1 MTGRAA
7 WWRRRFLVCVL
18 ALTAAIGTSS
28 ASNIRSLAAQP
39 YPNRLSDAEFWRL
52 VSEFSE
58 SGGSFLSDNFVS
70 NEDRFQD
77 VIPRLLDQQDGRGG
91 VYLGVGPDQNFT
103 YIVALK
109 PTVAFIVDIRRQNLV
124 QHLLYKALIEMSK
137 DRAEF
142 LSRLFSRPRPK
153 VDPHAK
159 PSDLIVAFGATEG
172 TESLYLQNLSTVVK
186 RLTRDHR
193 FALTPDDLISLN
205 YVYRTFY
212 REGPDIHYSVASYPT
227 LKFPTFGEI
236 AQETDGAGTARGY
249 LASEE
254 NFNVLKDIEQ
264 RNLIVPVV
272 GDFAGDK
279 ALPAVARYLKHHDLR
294 VSAFYVS
301 NVEGYLFN
309 PQRAYQ
315 RFYAHLDL
323 LPTDSRSTLIRS
335 YQIVA
340 RRTLRPELAIVL
352 DPIQDFVRAVKEG
365 NIASYRDVIGR
376 PE

>member
-1 MTGRAA
+1 MTSRAVS
-7 WWRRRFLVCVL
+7 WRRRFLVYTFAVI
-18 ALTAAIGTSS
+18 AAIGSSS
-28 ASNIRSLAAQP
+28 ASSSHSLAAQP
-39 YPNRLSDAEFWRL
+39 FPARLSDAEFWRL
-52 VSEFSE
+52 VSDFSE
-58 SGGSFLSDNFVS
+58 KDGTFLSDNFVS
-70 NEDRFQD
+70 NEDRYQD
-77 VIPRLLDQQDGRGG
+77 IIPRLVEQQASRTG

-124 QHLLYKALIEMSK
+124 QHLLYKALIETSR

-153 VDPHAK
+153 VDAHAGVAE
-159 PSDLIVAFGATEG
+159 LMTAFGTTEG
-172 TESLYLQNLSTVVK
+172 AENLYLQNLSAVVK
-186 RLTRDHR
+186 RLTRDHH
-193 FALTPDDLISLN
+193 FDLTPDDLISLN
-205 YVYRTFY
+205 YVYRAFY

-236 AQETDGAGTARGY
+236 ARETDAAGVSRGY
-249 LASEE
+249 LATEE
-254 NFNVLKDIEQ
+254 NFQTLKDIEQ

-272 GDFAGDK
+272 GDFAGEK
-279 ALPAVARYLKHHDLR
+279 ALPSVAQYLKDRELR
-294 VSAFYVS
+294 VAAFYVS

-315 RFYAHLDL
+315 RFYAHLEL